1 MGTHIM
7 QLTLG
12 LDYSEMI
19 LQRTIKKAATIS
31 GIGLHS
37 GARITLKM
45 RPATANTGIIFY
57 RTDGDQ
63 TVEIKACS
71 ENVVDTRMATVIGR
85 QGVTI
90 STIEHFMAAL
100 AAFGVDNLHVEIDGP
115 EVPVLDGSAAP
126 FTREIQQAGIKTL
139 NRCRKFIA
147 IRKPLEIIEGEKR
160 INIIPSRFFRIS
172 FDIAF
177 DHQAISVQ
185 HHSVKLSTE
194 TFCKEIA
201 SARTFGFLHEVEYL
215 KANGLARGGS
225 LENAVVIDDKGVMNP
240 EGLRFQDEFVRH
252 KILDAVGDFSLLGA
266 PILGHIRAF
275 KAGHDLNAKMV
286 KLIEENPEH
295 WTYVEF
301 SEQALHEAQRAKVKV
316 FATDLALNKA

>member
-1 MGTHIM
+1 
-7 QLTLG
+7 
-12 LDYSEMI
+12 MI
-19 LQRTIKKAATIS
+19 LQRTLNKIATIS

-37 GARITLKM
+37 GARINLTL
-45 RPATANTGIIFY
+45 RPATANTGIIFH
-57 RTDGDQ
+57 RTDGEQVID
-63 TVEIKACS
+63 IKACS
-71 ENVVDTRMATVIGR
+71 SNVVDTRMATVLGSH
-85 QGVTI
+85 GMTI

-100 AAFGVDNLHVEIDGP
+100 AAFGIDNLHVDIDGP

-126 FTREIQQAGIKTL
+126 FIREIQQAGIRNL
-139 NRCRKFIA
+139 DSCRKFVA

-160 INIIPSRFFRIS
+160 ISIIPSRFFRIS

-177 DHQAISVQ
+177 DHPAISVQ
-185 HHSVKLSTE
+185 NYSMKFSTE

-252 KILDAVGDFSLLGA
+252 KILDSFGDFSLLGA
-266 PILGHIRAF
+266 PLLGHIRAF
-275 KAGHDLNAKMV
+275 KAGHDLNAQMV
-286 KLIEENPEH
+286 RMIEENPSH

-301 SEQALHEAQRAKVKV
+301 SEEALKEAKRFSSKS
-316 FATDLALNKA
+316 FAIDLAWNKV

>member
-1 MGTHIM
+1 
-7 QLTLG
+7 
-12 LDYSEMI
+12 MI
-19 LQRTIKKAATIS
+19 LQRTIKKPAAIS

-37 GARITLKM
+37 GARITMRM
-45 RPATANTGIIFY
+45 RPATANTGIIFH
-57 RTDGDQ
+57 RTDGEQ
-63 TVEIKACS
+63 TVDIKACS
-71 ENVVDTRMATVIGR
+71 ENVVDTRMATVIGN
-85 QGVTI
+85 QGMTV
-90 STIEHFMAAL
+90 STIEHFMAAI
-100 AAFGVDNLHVEIDGP
+100 AAFGIDNLHVDIDGP

-126 FTREIQQAGIKTL
+126 FIREIQQAGTTTL
-139 NRCRKFIA
+139 NRSRRFIA

-177 DHQAISVQ
+177 DHPAISVQ
-185 HHSVKLSTE
+185 HHSMKFTNE
-194 TFCKEIA
+194 IFCKDIA

-240 EGLRFQDEFVRH
+240 EGLRFQNEFVRH
-252 KILDAVGDFSLLGA
+252 KILDAFGDFSLLGS

-286 KLIEENPEH
+286 KMIEENPSH
-295 WTYVEF
+295 WAYVEF
-301 SEQALHEAQRAKVKV
+301 SEQALQDAQRSKSKT
-316 FATDLALNKA
+316 FAVDLAWNKA